1 MTHYTQ
7 EIDPSQIQDI
17 TEHPYYKRLQKD
29 IRKRAELQKLA
40 VKNQESQEQVQLM
53 VVSTEDEID
62 RNKKLKDKTKIKTDD
77 STACDLLSFDIED
90 DVRLST
96 MDWGR
101 SFLDEDDL
109 DTVDISRLTHEEN
122 NEERREITQQK
133 DRKKSKKKIVE
144 MVIKNIAYRID
155 FKNRIP
161 ELKELFRYNIIQ
173 SKSHNYYL
181 SKFSEFKVGVVGQVL
196 SWIGVPISEL
206 KEIRNE
212 SLNEAF
218 KENIVAVA
226 ENVYH
231 TELALL
237 IHGKTRKSRRML
249 RVYSEE
255 MRHLIQQMDNLG
267 RCGYWSKVKM
277 LEMRFE
283 QSQKIK
289 DEFIKEKLDL
299 EYEIDYRTQEVVL

>member
-1 MTHYTQ
+1 
-7 EIDPSQIQDI
+7 
-17 TEHPYYKRLQKD
+17 
-29 IRKRAELQKLA
+29 
-40 VKNQESQEQVQLM
+40 
-53 VVSTEDEID
+53 
-62 RNKKLKDKTKIKTDD
+62 
-77 STACDLLSFDIED
+77 
-90 DVRLST
+90 
-96 MDWGR
+96 
-101 SFLDEDDL
+101 
-109 DTVDISRLTHEEN
+109 
-122 NEERREITQQK
+122 
-133 DRKKSKKKIVE
+133 
-144 MVIKNIAYRID
+144 MVIRNIAHRID

-196 SWIGVPISEL
+196 SWVGVPISEL

-249 RVYSEE
+249 RVYYEE

>member
-7 EIDPSQIQDI
+7 EVDPSQIQDI

-40 VKNQESQEQVQLM
+40 VKNQESQEQAQLM
-53 VVSTEDEID
+53 VVSKEDEID
-62 RNKKLKDKTKIKTDD
+62 SNKKLNDKTKIKTDD
-77 STACDLLSFDIED
+77 STDCDLLSFDIED

-109 DTVDISRLTHEEN
+109 DTVDIARLTHEEN
-122 NEERREITQQK
+122 NEERREVTQQK

-144 MVIKNIAYRID
+144 MVIKNIAHRID

-161 ELKELFRYNIIQ
+161 ELKELFRYNIVQ

-218 KENIVAVA
+218 KENIEAVA

-255 MRHLIQQMDNLG
+255 MRNLIQQMDNLG

-277 LEMRFE
+277 LEMRF
-283 QSQKIK
+283 
-289 DEFIKEKLDL
+289 
-299 EYEIDYRTQEVVL
+299 